1 MPAKAGTQTFGQELD
16 ARFRGHERKTRK
28 EFSMS
33 DDFLQRWS
41 RRKQEAKQKPEP
53 VPQAAPPPAAK
64 AEPEFDITTLPSLE
78 SINAL
83 TDITAFLQKGVP
95 AELARAA
102 LRRVWTADPAIRD
115 FVGLAENA
123 WDFTDPAAMPGFG
136 PLEATDEVRQMIAQV
151 VRQIGQAAQP
161 RESEAVSGHAEV
173 AENSSDSNAIIP
185 LTGVHN
191 PATKQDEAGEETA
204 QDLGKQVLPQGNT
217 ENTAVQHDLAQAQ
230 EKPQQLSRRTHGGA
244 LPR

>member
-1 MPAKAGTQTFGQELD
+1 
-16 ARFRGHERKTRK
+16 
-28 EFSMS
+28 MS
-33 DDFLQRWS
+33 DDDFLQRWS
-41 RRKQEAKQKPEP
+41 RRRQEARKPAAKPEP
-53 VPQAAPPPAAK
+53 APQPAAK
-64 AEPEFDITTLPSLE
+64 PEPEFDVTTLPPLE

-83 TDITAFLQKGVP
+83 TDVTAFLQKGVP

-136 PLEATDEVRQMIAQV
+136 PLDATDEVRQMIAQV

-161 RESEAVSGHAEV
+161 GESEAASGHAEV

-185 LTGVHN
+185 QTGVHN
-191 PATKQDEAGEETA
+191 HATKQDEAGGETA
-204 QDLGKQVLPQGNT
+204 QDLGKQVLLQSNT
-217 ENTAVQHDLAQAQ
+217 EDHAAQHDPAEAQ

-244 LPR
+244 LPQ

>member
-1 MPAKAGTQTFGQELD
+1 MPAKAGIQTLAKNWVPAFAGTSGE
-16 ARFRGHERKTRK
+16 G
-28 EFSMS
+28 SMS
-33 DDFLQRWS
+33 DDDFLQRWS
-41 RRKQEAKQKPEP
+41 RRKQEAQKP
-53 VPQAAPPPAAK
+53 AALPAAKPAPKVAAK
-64 AEPEFDITTLPSLE
+64 AEPEFDVTTLPPLE

-161 RESEAVSGHAEV
+161 VESKALPGHVEV

-204 QDLGKQVLPQGNT
+204 QDLGNQVLPQSII
-217 ENTAVQHDLAQAQ
+217 ENTAVQHDRTEAQ

>member
-1 MPAKAGTQTFGQELD
+1 
-16 ARFRGHERKTRK
+16 
-28 EFSMS
+28 MS
-33 DDFLQRWS
+33 DDDFLARWS
-41 RRKQEAKQKPEP
+41 RRKQEAQKPAAQPAAKSEP
-53 VPQAAPPPAAK
+53 AAKPAAK
-64 AEPEFDITTLPSLE
+64 AEPEFDVTTLPPLD

-83 TDITAFLQKGVP
+83 TDVTAFLQKGVP
-95 AELARAA
+95 ADLARAA

-161 RESEAVSGHAEV
+161 GEFEAIPGQLEP
-173 AENSSDSNAIIP
+173 AENSSDSNAMIP

-191 PATKQDEAGEETA
+191 HATKQDEAGEETA
-204 QDLGKQVLPQGNT
+204 QDLGNQVLPQSNT
-217 ENTAVQHDLAQAQ
+217 ENTAVQHDRTEAQ

>member
-1 MPAKAGTQTFGQELD
+1 
-16 ARFRGHERKTRK
+16 
-28 EFSMS
+28 MS
-33 DDFLQRWS
+33 DDDFLQRWS
-41 RRKQEAKQKPEP
+41 RRKQEARAQPAAKPEP
-53 VPQAAPPPAAK
+53 APQPAAK
-64 AEPEFDITTLPSLE
+64 AESEFDVTTLPPLE

-83 TDITAFLQKGVP
+83 TDVTAFLQKGVP

-161 RESEAVSGHAEV
+161 GESEAASGHAEV

-185 LTGVHN
+185 QTGVHN
-191 PATKQDEAGEETA
+191 HATKQDEAGGETA
-204 QDLGKQVLPQGNT
+204 QDLGKQVLLQSNT
-217 ENTAVQHDLAQAQ
+217 EDHAAQHDPAEAQ
-230 EKPQQLSRRTHGGA
+230 EKPQQLSRRSHGGA

>member
-1 MPAKAGTQTFGQELD
+1 
-16 ARFRGHERKTRK
+16 
-28 EFSMS
+28 MS

-41 RRKQEAKQKPEP
+41 RRKQEAQTPAALPAAKP
-53 VPQAAPPPAAK
+53 APKVAAK
-64 AEPEFDITTLPSLE
+64 AEPEFDVTTLPPLE

-161 RESEAVSGHAEV
+161 VESEALPGHVEV

-217 ENTAVQHDLAQAQ
+217 ENTAVQHDLAEAQ

>member
-1 MPAKAGTQTFGQELD
+1 
-16 ARFRGHERKTRK
+16 
-28 EFSMS
+28 MS
-33 DDFLQRWS
+33 DDFLARWS
-41 RRKQEAKQKPEP
+41 RRKQEAKQESHKPAAP
-53 VPQAAPPPAAK
+53 KAAVPQRAEKP
-64 AEPEFDITTLPSLE
+64 EPEFDVSTLPSLE

-83 TDITAFLQKGVP
+83 TDVTAFLQKGVP
-95 AELARAA
+95 AELTRAA

-161 RESEAVSGHAEV
+161 PESEAVPGHAQV
-173 AENSSDSNAIIP
+173 AENSSDSNVIIP
-185 LTGVHN
+185 QTGVHN
-191 PATKQDEAGEETA
+191 PATKQDEVGQESA
-204 QDLGKQVLPQGNT
+204 QDLGKQVLRQSNT
-217 ENTAVQHDLAQAQ
+217 ENTAVQHDPTEAQ

-244 LPR
+244 LPT

>member
-1 MPAKAGTQTFGQELD
+1 
-16 ARFRGHERKTRK
+16 
-28 EFSMS
+28 MS
-33 DDFLQRWS
+33 DEDFLKRWS
-41 RRKQEAKQKPEP
+41 RRKRD
-53 VPQAAPPPAAK
+53 VAK
-64 AEPEFDITTLPSLE
+64 AEQAPPLPASDAAPKEPAPAADKAEVQFDPASLPPLE

-83 TDITAFLQKGVP
+83 SDVTAFLREGVP
-95 AELARAA
+95 AELTRAA
-102 LRRVWTADPAIRD
+102 LRRVWTADPAISG

-161 RESEAVSGHAEV
+161 VESEAVSGHAEV

-185 LTGVHN
+185 QTGVHN
-191 PATKQDEAGEETA
+191 HATKQDEAGGETA
-204 QDLGKQVLPQGNT
+204 QDLGKQVLLQSST
-217 ENTAVQHDLAQAQ
+217 EGHAAQHDPAEAQ

>member
-1 MPAKAGTQTFGQELD
+1 
-16 ARFRGHERKTRK
+16 
-28 EFSMS
+28 MS
-33 DDFLQRWS
+33 DDFLERWS
-41 RRKQEAKQKPEP
+41 RRKQEAQKP
-53 VPQAAPPPAAK
+53 AALPAAKPAPKVAEK
-64 AEPEFDITTLPSLE
+64 AEPEFDVTTLPPLE

-102 LRRVWTADPAIRD
+102 LRRVWTTDPAIRD

-173 AENSSDSNAIIP
+173 AENSSDSNIITP
-185 LTGVHN
+185 PTGVHN
-191 PATKQDEAGEETA
+191 HATKQDETGEKAA
-204 QDLGKQVLPQGNT
+204 QDLGKQVLPQSNI
-217 ENTAVQHDLAQAQ
+217 ENTAAQHDHAEAQ

>member
-1 MPAKAGTQTFGQELD
+1 
-16 ARFRGHERKTRK
+16 
-28 EFSMS
+28 MS

-41 RRKQEAKQKPEP
+41 RRKQEARKPAAKPEP
-53 VPQAAPPPAAK
+53 APQPAAK
-64 AEPEFDITTLPSLE
+64 AEPEFDVTTLPPLE

-83 TDITAFLQKGVP
+83 TDVTAFLQKGVP

-161 RESEAVSGHAEV
+161 GESEAASGHAEV

-185 LTGVHN
+185 QTGVHN
-191 PATKQDEAGEETA
+191 HATKQDEAGEETA
-204 QDLGKQVLPQGNT
+204 QDLGNQVLLQSII
-217 ENTAVQHDLAQAQ
+217 ENTAVQHDRTEAQ

>member
-1 MPAKAGTQTFGQELD
+1 
-16 ARFRGHERKTRK
+16 
-28 EFSMS
+28 MS
-33 DDFLQRWS
+33 DDFLARWS
-41 RRKQEAKQKPEP
+41 RRKQEAQK
-53 VPQAAPPPAAK
+53 PAAK
-64 AEPEFDITTLPSLE
+64 PEAAPKAVGKPEPEFDVTTLPPLE

-83 TDITAFLQKGVP
+83 TDVTAFLQKGVP

-161 RESEAVSGHAEV
+161 GESEAASGHAEV

-185 LTGVHN
+185 QTGVHN
-191 PATKQDEAGEETA
+191 HATKQDEAGGETA
-204 QDLGKQVLPQGNT
+204 QDLGKQVLLQSNT
-217 ENTAVQHDLAQAQ
+217 EDHAAQHDPAEAQ
-230 EKPQQLSRRTHGGA
+230 EKPQQLSRRSHGGA

>member
-1 MPAKAGTQTFGQELD
+1 
-16 ARFRGHERKTRK
+16 
-28 EFSMS
+28 MS

-41 RRKQEAKQKPEP
+41 RRKQQAQKPPE
-53 VPQAAPPPAAK
+53 AAPKVPAK
-64 AEPEFDITTLPSLE
+64 PEPEFDITTLPPLE

-83 TDITAFLQKGVP
+83 TDVTAFLQKGVP

-161 RESEAVSGHAEV
+161 ASSEGAAGHAEV
-173 AENSSDSNAIIP
+173 AENSSDSNVINVQ
-185 LTGVHN
+185 TGVHN
-191 PATKQDEAGEETA
+191 RVAGTDQAGADSA
-204 QDLGKQVLPQGNT
+204 QNLGNEVMLQSNT
-217 ENTAVQHDLAQAQ
+217 EDNAVQHDPAEAQ

>member
-1 MPAKAGTQTFGQELD
+1 
-16 ARFRGHERKTRK
+16 
-28 EFSMS
+28 MS
-33 DDFLQRWS
+33 DDDFLARWS
-41 RRKQEAKQKPEP
+41 RRKQEA
-53 VPQAAPPPAAK
+53 QAKPAAQPAEKPAAKPAPKAGEK
-64 AEPEFDITTLPSLE
+64 AEPEFDITTLPPLE

-83 TDITAFLQKGVP
+83 TDVTAFLQRGVP

-136 PLEATDEVRQMIAQV
+136 PLEATDEVRAMIAQV
-151 VRQIGQAAQP
+151 VRQIGQAAQSGK
-161 RESEAVSGHAEV
+161 SEAIPGQLEL
-173 AENSSDSNAIIP
+173 AENSSDSNAII
-185 LTGVHN
+185 LRTGVHN
-191 PATKQDEAGEETA
+191 HATKQDEAGEETA
-204 QDLGKQVLPQGNT
+204 QDLGNEVLPQGNT
-217 ENTAVQHDLAQAQ
+217 ENTAVQHDQAEAQ

>member
-1 MPAKAGTQTFGQELD
+1 
-16 ARFRGHERKTRK
+16 
-28 EFSMS
+28 MS
-33 DDFLQRWS
+33 DDFLARWS
-41 RRKQEAKQKPEP
+41 RRKQEAQKPAAKPEP
-53 VPQAAPPPAAK
+53 APNAVEKAA
-64 AEPEFDITTLPSLE
+64 PEFDITTLPPLE

-161 RESEAVSGHAEV
+161 AESEVLPGHAEV
-173 AENSSDSNAIIP
+173 AENSSDSNAINP
-185 LTGVHN
+185 PTGVHN
-191 PATKQDEAGEETA
+191 PATKQDEAGEEIA
-204 QDLGKQVLPQGNT
+204 QDLGNQVLPQGNT
-217 ENTAVQHDLAQAQ
+217 DNIATQHDLTEAQ
-230 EKPQQLSRRTHGGA
+230 EKPQQLSRRSHGGA

>member
-1 MPAKAGTQTFGQELD
+1 
-16 ARFRGHERKTRK
+16 
-28 EFSMS
+28 MS
-33 DDFLQRWS
+33 EEDFLTRWS
-41 RRKQEAKQKPEP
+41 RRKREVAKEEARETPAPEAPAQPPAPVSEKPE
-53 VPQAAPPPAAK
+53 VA
-64 AEPEFDITTLPSLE
+64 FDLASLPSLE
-78 SINAL
+78 SINEL
-83 TDITAFLQKGVP
+83 TDIKAFLREGVP
-95 AELARAA
+95 ADLTRAA

-161 RESEAVSGHAEV
+161 GESEAASGHAEV

-185 LTGVHN
+185 QTGVHN
-191 PATKQDEAGEETA
+191 HATKQDEAGEETA
-204 QDLGKQVLPQGNT
+204 QNLGKQVLLQSNT
-217 ENTAVQHDLAQAQ
+217 EDHAAQHDPAEAQ